1 MSCTHSEMSYG
12 RRRRRLLPLGLCSRT
27 TSSPLSHWLQNV
39 SSVPRQRAS
48 FAGGVGGVAVWSVE
62 RGEEQISRG
71 ANGII
76 KTEGGR
82 EGEEGRKEALVSNRK
97 RRRAALAADWPN
109 SQLNLQARRE
119 IAGCRECSL
128 VQTSDLKSRVALA
141 QAY

>member
-1 MSCTHSEMSYG
+1 MGGGDAFC
-12 RRRRRLLPLGLCSRT
+12 LLGLCSRT
-27 TSSPLSHWLQNV
+27 TSSPSLTGCKTSLLCRDKGRHLQ
-39 SSVPRQRAS
+39 
-48 FAGGVGGVAVWSVE
+48 GVREVLPFGRSGE
-62 RGEEQISRG
+62 RREEQISRG

-76 KTEGGR
+76 KT

-109 SQLNLQARRE
+109 SQLNLQARCE

>member
-1 MSCTHSEMSYG
+1 MGGGDAFC
-12 RRRRRLLPLGLCSRT
+12 LLGLCSLT
-27 TSSPLSHWLQNV
+27 TSSPLSHRLQNV

-48 FAGGVGGVAVWSVE
+48 FAGGERGVAVWSV
-62 RGEEQISRG
+62 GG
-71 ANGII
+71 AEGGTDIPWRKWHNQN
-76 KTEGGR
+76 GGR

-109 SQLNLQARRE
+109 SQLNLQARCE